1 MRSTIELKPRVRAAA
16 RDAYV
21 SAVNV
26 RINVEYE
33 VEVPLRDES
42 SSRPPLIPV
51 CGFWLPHYGFHR
63 GTAVRVFAKY
73 GEIRLVLE
81 EDYAFREP
89 HPEEPTTRSERRHPA
104 SLVLGY
110 RNG

>member
-1 MRSTIELKPRVRAAA
+1 MIALRPRVRATA

-33 VEVPLRDES
+33 VEVPQRDEV

-51 CGFWLPHYGFHR
+51 CGFWLPDYGFHR

-81 EDYAFREP
+81 EAAVQEP
-89 HPEEPTTRSERRHPA
+89 HPEEPATRALRLHLA
-104 SLVLGY
+104 NLALCY
-110 RNG
+110 RNA